1 MTLSRCRNGL
11 ACRIW
16 HSSFFGTDRSCRH
29 RHNGQFSLRS
39 CGYLCC
45 SNRQWH
51 CQQASCQ
58 WINRSGFYVHMIY
71 AVLHLDFILFLYI
84 RPSFMFSCLPRTPT
98 FLDDPPLF
106 AQEELVRHHP
116 PCMTSSS
123 LTVARIFAKCHL
135 PDIIMTRCFSLQK
148 NLAHRFSRD
157 PEEDGS
163 FHRSAISS
171 RLPGGYGLHRPHDSA
186 GTPMT
191 SIPPWGYHAARHC
204 FHRHGQRDGGYH
216 ILPLHDRIQK
226 SQWHPAFQNAG

>member
-106 AQEELVRHHP
+106 CARGA
-116 PCMTSSS
+116 CSSS
-123 LTVARIFAKCHL
+123 
-135 PDIIMTRCFSLQK
+135 S
-148 NLAHRFSRD
+148 
-157 PEEDGS
+157 
-163 FHRSAISS
+163 
-171 RLPGGYGLHRPHDSA
+171 
-186 GTPMT
+186 
-191 SIPPWGYHAARHC
+191 
-204 FHRHGQRDGGYH
+204 
-216 ILPLHDRIQK
+216 PLHDKQFLDSSQDFCQVSLVGYHHDKMLFSAEKSGTRIFK
-226 SQWHPAFQNAG
+226 RSRRVWIISSLCHFFSAARRIRAASSA